1 MRENMNENCEN
12 IEENYQNLSWDI
24 IKTYFEGKH
33 LQQLIRH
40 QIESFNNFI
49 NCQIPKTIEMFNPV
63 VICSENDYNK
73 ALKLYKLEIFITFDN
88 LNIHRPQIH
97 ENNGATKLMFPQEA
111 RLRNFT
117 YSSNMTVDINIKYQI
132 RSGENLEN
140 IHTIYKTLNKIHI
153 GKVPIML
160 KSNICVLNQYKHNSH
175 ALTGECRLDPGGY
188 FIINGSEKTCL
199 GQERAA
205 ENQVYCFNISKN
217 NTKWIWLA
225 EIKSVPD
232 WKCISPK
239 QISLMIS
246 SKNNGFGN
254 SLYLQIPRVKQPI
267 PLFIIFRALGIITDK
282 DICQKILLDIDK
294 NNEMLPLLQAS
305 IIDSNQYLTQENAF
319 NYIMSQV
326 IFTPLN
332 MDKETGIKK
341 KHEFTDDVINNDLF
355 PHCKTKTQKIY
366 FLGYMTLKLLQV
378 FKGERNP
385 DDRDSYLNKRIDLT
399 GILLNNLFRNYF
411 NKLVKDMQK
420 QIIREINNGSWRSQ
434 EDYQN
439 IINFTNI
446 YKIIKSTTIENG
458 LKRALATGD
467 FGIKQTNSNK
477 VGVAQV
483 LNRLTYISSLSHLRR
498 INTPIDKSG
507 KLIPPRKLHNSS
519 WGFLCPA
526 ETPEGGSVGIVKN
539 LSYLTHITVSSA
551 SSCLYQYVENY
562 LINFEDIHTN
572 DLYNNVKVFI
582 NGNWIGISKN
592 PNNLYLSLKE
602 KKYKGI
608 INIYTS
614 IIFNYRDLEIRICN
628 DAGRLCRPLFKIKN
642 NKSLITPHLI
652 EKIKNSDISWEQLVL
667 ENNDFPS
674 IIEYIDPAEQN
685 TALISFNLS
694 KLTEQNQNFIYK
706 YTHSEIHPSTIFGI
720 LASCIPFPDHNQ
732 SPRNTYQCAMGKQA
746 MGVYVTNYD
755 KRMDKTAYVLSYPMR
770 PLVDTRIM
778 NLLRLN
784 EIPSGSM
791 VIVAIITHT
800 GYNQEDSILF
810 NQGAI
815 DRGLFQAT
823 IFHTEKDEDKK
834 IHGDEEIRCKPDKA
848 KTKGIKFAN
857 YSKVNSKGVIPENT
871 LLEDRDIIIAKTLP
885 IKENRNDPTKVIK
898 FTDESRIFR
907 TNEETYV
914 DQNLIERNGDGYNFC
929 KVRVRT
935 LRQPIIGDKFCI
947 RENALILTDYGWIS
961 LKEIDI
967 NKHKVATLKNNKE
980 LDYVYAVE
988 KYEFDCVD
996 EELYSMKSQ
1005 QVHMVC
1011 TKEHKLYIK
1020 KRGNKEFEFIE
1031 AKNAF
1036 GKRIRYKKDAL
1047 NTNKDVEDFVLD
1059 KEKYNMDYFLMLL
1072 GSFISDG
1079 WIEKGKN
1086 YTRINI
1092 AMIKQR
1098 KRDFIENALNKLNIH
1113 YNMTKDRVLIGN
1125 TYKEL
1130 IDYFKILSVGASNKY
1145 LPKFVWELSQR
1156 QSIILMNSLIQ
1167 GDGSYNKQGS
1177 CSYYTSSFKLTN
1189 QIQQLALHCGWS
1201 GTIKMYNTKEAGYER
1216 LIGERIIKS
1225 NYDNYCIRIVK
1236 TKNNPQVNHG
1246 HVHQQNIQEETY
1258 LSYTGKVGCIEVPD
1272 THLFYYKEDIYS
1284 PPVWTGNSSRHG
1296 QKGTI
1301 GNIIPEINMPF
1312 TKEGL
1317 KPDII
1322 INPHAIPSRMTI
1334 AQLKETLLGKV
1345 LIQLGL
1351 FGDGTCFGDLD
1362 ISTIRSQLQKCNYE
1376 SNGNEILYNG
1386 LTGEQFESSIFIGPA
1401 FYQRLKHMV
1410 SDKQHSRSIGPMV
1423 NLTRQPAEGRSR
1435 DGGLRFGEMER
1446 DCMASHGAARFVKE
1460 RLYDS
1465 SDSFSVYICNKCGL
1479 IASFNN
1485 NKHIH
1490 LCKTCQNR
1498 TDFKY
1503 VEIPYAC
1510 KLMMQELISMNIA
1523 PRILSK

>member
-1 MRENMNENCEN
+1 MESIFDNVEYPWHIIKSYFQGNPLEKLVRHQLESYNDFVEHN
-12 IEENYQNLSWDI
+12 IE
-24 IKTYFEGKH
+24 
-33 LQQLIRH
+33 
-40 QIESFNNFI
+40 
-49 NCQIPKTIEMFNPV
+49 KTIQMFNPV
-63 VICSENDYNK
+63 HICSEHDYNSDK
-73 ALKLYKLEIFITFDN
+73 KVYTLEIF
-88 LNIHRPQIH
+88 LNFVNFQIHKPQIH

-132 RSGENLEN
+132 RTGENLEN

-205 ENQVYCFNISKN
+205 ENQVYCFNIAKN

-282 DICQKILLDIDK
+282 DICQKILLDIEK
-294 NNEMLPLLQAS
+294 NKEMLPLLQAS
-305 IIDSNQYLTQENAF
+305 IIDANQYLTQENAF

-355 PHCKTKTQKIY
+355 PHCKTKTQKIH
-366 FLGYMTLKLLQV
+366 FLGYMTLKLLQT
-378 FKGERNP
+378 FKGQRNP

-526 ETPEGGSVGIVKN
+526 ETPEGASVGIVKN

-562 LINFEDIHTN
+562 LINFEDIQTK
-572 DLYNNVKVFI
+572 DLFNKVKVFI
-582 NGNWIGISKN
+582 NGNWIGISKE
-592 PNNLYLSLKE
+592 PNDLFLSLKD

-628 DAGRLCRPLFKIKN
+628 DAGRLCRPLFKINN
-642 NKSLITPHLI
+642 NKSFITPDLI
-652 EKIKNSDISWEQLVL
+652 KKIKNNELSWEQLVL

-694 KLTEQNQNFIYK
+694 KLSEQNENFIYK

-810 NQGAI
+810 NQGSI

-834 IHGDEEIRCKPDKA
+834 IHGDEEIRCKPDKS

-935 LRQPIIGDKFCI
+935 LRQPIIGDKF
-947 RENALILTDYGWIS
+947 
-961 LKEIDI
+961 
-967 NKHKVATLKNNKE
+967 
-980 LDYVYAVE
+980 
-988 KYEFDCVD
+988 
-996 EELYSMKSQ
+996 
-1005 QVHMVC
+1005 
-1011 TKEHKLYIK
+1011 
-1020 KRGNKEFEFIE
+1020 
-1031 AKNAF
+1031 
-1036 GKRIRYKKDAL
+1036 
-1047 NTNKDVEDFVLD
+1047 
-1059 KEKYNMDYFLMLL
+1059 
-1072 GSFISDG
+1072 
-1079 WIEKGKN
+1079 
-1086 YTRINI
+1086 
-1092 AMIKQR
+1092 
-1098 KRDFIENALNKLNIH
+1098 
-1113 YNMTKDRVLIGN
+1113 
-1125 TYKEL
+1125 
-1130 IDYFKILSVGASNKY
+1130 
-1145 LPKFVWELSQR
+1145 
-1156 QSIILMNSLIQ
+1156 
-1167 GDGSYNKQGS
+1167 
-1177 CSYYTSSFKLTN
+1177 
-1189 QIQQLALHCGWS
+1189 
-1201 GTIKMYNTKEAGYER
+1201 
-1216 LIGERIIKS
+1216 
-1225 NYDNYCIRIVK
+1225 
-1236 TKNNPQVNHG
+1236 
-1246 HVHQQNIQEETY
+1246 
-1258 LSYTGKVGCIEVPD
+1258 
-1272 THLFYYKEDIYS
+1272 
-1284 PPVWTGNSSRHG
+1284 SSRHG

-1362 ISTIRSQLQKCNYE
+1362 ISTIKSELQKCNYE

-1386 LTGEQFESSIFIGPA
+1386 LTGEEFESSIFIGPA